1 MSIRHF
7 IVGLQL
13 FVVSVLAN
21 AQTQHP
27 DSLTLDVFLEDF
39 VSLKPVEEAKVTL
52 FHGKDTT
59 FLGTGQYR
67 YIYKEPAW
75 SYFFTARLPLLS
87 SCFVKVEAEGY
98 ESAFEKV
105 DIPKDKYKFAPTR
118 YWQTK
123 IRLFYRFQ
131 RRGTGQCGGY
141 GFQNSDG
148 Q

>member
-21 AQTQHP
+21 AQIQHS

-67 YIYKEPAW
+67 YIYIRSRLGLISSRHDCRCFRPALSKW
-75 SYFFTARLPLLS
+75 RPRVMRALLRKWIFRKTNINLRPPVTGKPRFVCSRSEKRRWAMWRLRLPKS
-87 SCFVKVEAEGY
+87 
-98 ESAFEKV
+98 
-105 DIPKDKYKFAPTR
+105 
-118 YWQTK
+118 
-123 IRLFYRFQ
+123 
-131 RRGTGQCGGY
+131 
-141 GFQNSDG
+141 
-148 Q
+148 

>member
-21 AQTQHP
+21 AQIQHS

-67 YIYKEPAW
+67 YI
-75 SYFFTARLPLLS
+75 
-87 SCFVKVEAEGY
+87 
-98 ESAFEKV
+98 
-105 DIPKDKYKFAPTR
+105 
-118 YWQTK
+118 
-123 IRLFYRFQ
+123 
-131 RRGTGQCGGY
+131 
-141 GFQNSDG
+141 
-148 Q
+148 